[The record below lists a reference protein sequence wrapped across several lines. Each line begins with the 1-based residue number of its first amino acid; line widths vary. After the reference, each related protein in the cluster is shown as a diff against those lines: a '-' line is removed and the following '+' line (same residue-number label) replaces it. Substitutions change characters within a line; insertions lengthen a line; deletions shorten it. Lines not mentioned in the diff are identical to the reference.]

1 MWNGLSDDG
10 HRPVCLAC
18 LAGVASAQEKLDRTV
33 LPIQEPQRPTWSELD
48 VRTAGPPPR
57 FEVKAPARAPNV
69 VIVLIDDVGIGRDE
83 TRFTGKIRRV
93 TVEVEDVK

>member
-1 MWNGLSDDG
+1 M
-10 HRPVCLAC
+10 
-18 LAGVASAQEKLDRTV
+18 
-33 LPIQEPQRPTWSELD
+33 
-48 VRTAGPPPR
+48 RTAGPPPR